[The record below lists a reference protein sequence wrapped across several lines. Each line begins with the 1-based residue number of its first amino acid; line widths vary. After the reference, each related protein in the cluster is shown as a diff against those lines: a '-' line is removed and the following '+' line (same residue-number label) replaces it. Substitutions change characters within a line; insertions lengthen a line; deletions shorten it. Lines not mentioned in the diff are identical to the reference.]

1 MITNENKNVLDEI
14 DRKLKEVFDYAA
26 ENGILITRTSVSAH
40 TRTLADDIKII
51 SYTVEY
57 DK

>member
-1 MITNENKNVLDEI
+1 MVKENVLDEI

-26 ENGILITRTSVSAH
+26 KNGILIKGASVSEYA
-40 TRTLADDIKII
+40 RTLAGDIKII

>member
-1 MITNENKNVLDEI
+1 MTKENVLDEI

-26 ENGILITRTSVSAH
+26 KNGILIKGTSVSEY
-40 TRTLADDIKII
+40 TRTLIGDIKVV

-57 DK
+57 EK

>member
-1 MITNENKNVLDEI
+1 MTNENVLDEI

-26 ENGILITRTSVSAH
+26 KNGILIKGASVSEYTRTMPGEV
-40 TRTLADDIKII
+40 RVI
-51 SYTVEY
+51 SHTVEY